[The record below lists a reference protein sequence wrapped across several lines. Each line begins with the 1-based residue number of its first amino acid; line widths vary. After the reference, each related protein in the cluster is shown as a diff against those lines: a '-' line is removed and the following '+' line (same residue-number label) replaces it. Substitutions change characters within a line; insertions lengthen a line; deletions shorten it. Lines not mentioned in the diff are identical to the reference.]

1 MPIKTLLFFPLL
13 FFALVQPLCTA
24 QLEVPDDTLRTDI
37 AVLKTEL
44 KHVKETVNNGFAT
57 VQKNFDRKN
66 NIIITSI
73 GLPLVILAIGATLWS
88 ILLHRCITKNALPRR

>member
-13 FFALVQPLCTA
+13 FFALVQPLCAA

-44 KHVKETVNNGFAT
+44 KHIKETLNNGFAN
-57 VQKNFDRKN
+57 VQKNFDREN
-66 NIIITSI
+66 NIITSI
-73 GLPLVILAIGATLWS
+73 GLPLAILAIGATLWG
-88 ILLHRCITKNALPRR
+88 ILSHRYITKNALPRR